1 MCYNFYTKIT
11 VVTIIIYK
19 INKHLNTMRLV
30 KVWNENETHYFSK
43 CTKAAA
49 FLGVAQGYLTNYLR
63 GVHDGHMGKLGFS
76 IKYTNDP
83 NVLNKDI
90 E

>member
-1 MCYNFYTKIT
+1 
-11 VVTIIIYK
+11 
-19 INKHLNTMRLV
+19 MRLV
-30 KVWNENETHYFSK
+30 KVWNDNETHYFSK
-43 CTKAAA
+43 GIKAAA

-63 GVHDGHMGKLGFS
+63 GVHDGHMGKLNFW

>member
-1 MCYNFYTKIT
+1 
-11 VVTIIIYK
+11 
-19 INKHLNTMRLV
+19 MRLV
-30 KVWNENETHYFSK
+30 KVWNGNETHYFSK

>member
-1 MCYNFYTKIT
+1 
-11 VVTIIIYK
+11 
-19 INKHLNTMRLV
+19 MRLV
-30 KVWNENETHYFSK
+30 KVWNDNETHYFSK
-43 CTKAAA
+43 GINAAT
-49 FLGVAQGYLTNYLR
+49 FLGVASGYLTKYLR
-63 GVHDGHMGKLGFS
+63 GVHDGYMGKLGFW